1 MSRPIEFRAWNKKTR
16 RMVDCK
22 KTTPLAVHPD
32 LLMAGLDGVFIP
44 FHEDL
49 IIEQYTGLK
58 DKKRTEEFPEGQK
71 IFEEDKVKDGRGV
84 IRVCE
89 WIHGGFVFRED
100 MRNWILA
107 NNACEVIGN
116 IHEGE

>member
-1 MSRPIEFRAWNKKTR
+1 MSRPIEFRIVWETKNGPVIANELTIQ
-16 RMVDCK
+16 DI
-22 KTTPLAVHPD
+22 HNEI
-32 LLMAGLDGVFIP
+32 DGSPPYDF
-44 FHEDL
+44 
-49 IIEQYTGLK
+49 IEQYTGLK

-71 IFEEDKVKDGRGV
+71 IFEGDKVKDGRGV

-100 MRNWILA
+100 MRNYIFA
-107 NNACEVIGN
+107 NNECEVIGN